1 MTAVLGIQGRG
12 RRAFCR
18 PVLSFSEV
26 ARQVGIEDEDRL
38 RFAVPSRPGL
48 LAVPDDYEQCRCVGI
63 CGAFC
68 MPHKVEYIERHPIIS
83 TEKHVEGGENSR
95 AQWRTG
101 EDN

>member
-1 MTAVLGIQGRG
+1 
-12 RRAFCR
+12 
-18 PVLSFSEV
+18 
-26 ARQVGIEDEDRL
+26 
-38 RFAVPSRPGL
+38 
-48 LAVPDDYEQCRCVGI
+48 
-63 CGAFC
+63 